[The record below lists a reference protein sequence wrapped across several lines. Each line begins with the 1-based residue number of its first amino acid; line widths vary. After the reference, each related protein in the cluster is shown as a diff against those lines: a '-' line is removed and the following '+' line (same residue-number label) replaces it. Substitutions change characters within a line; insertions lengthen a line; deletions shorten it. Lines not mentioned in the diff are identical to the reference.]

1 MVPGEKIALEN
12 LDQLINQHMAF
23 LIRTVSNFTGK
34 YVSIENDDE
43 FSIAL
48 IAFT

>member
-23 LIRTVSNFTGK
+23 LIRTVA
-34 YVSIENDDE
+34 ILRENM
-43 FSIAL
+43 FRLKMMTNSA
-48 IAFT
+48 